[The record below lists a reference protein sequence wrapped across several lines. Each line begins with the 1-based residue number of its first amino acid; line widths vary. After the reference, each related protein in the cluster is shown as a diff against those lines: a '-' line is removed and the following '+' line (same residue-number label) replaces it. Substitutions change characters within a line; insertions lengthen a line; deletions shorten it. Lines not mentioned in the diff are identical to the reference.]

1 MCLFFIFKCVCIF
14 NLFNVSLHSQR
25 VHCSFAH
32 ILINTVCQHF
42 FGSVSAVGNA
52 GFVEATLRSSALG
65 ALGPL
70 CLDCHHRHHHPT
82 GGEGPAKL
90 SVLLPLARAESGLI
104 VPGNR

>member
-1 MCLFFIFKCVCIF
+1 M
-14 NLFNVSLHSQR
+14 
-25 VHCSFAH
+25 
-32 ILINTVCQHF
+32 
-42 FGSVSAVGNA
+42 
-52 GFVEATLRSSALG
+52 EATLRSSALG

-104 VPGNR
+104 VPGNL